1 MRELL
6 PFSTKHSNLLQIC
19 FNFYSIFCW
28 LPFKFSSNFFQILLL
43 LVLFPLLLLVLLL
56 LLLTLPLLPLL
67 LLLLLLLL
75 LVLLLLL
82 LLLLLSKL
90 GHSCCSVRRRSH
102 AQWDRCCEPSFR
114 ARVPFLLSFIAPN
127 KVGTGHRFLL
137 ASFASALA

>member
-19 FNFYSIFCW
+19 FKFYSSFCW

-43 LVLFPLLLLVLLL
+43 LVLFPLLLL
-56 LLLTLPLLPLL
+56 LLLTLPLLPL

-90 GHSCCSVRRRSH
+90 GLGVRLLLPIPAALSGAGHMPSGIDAASPAFVLGFRSCF
-102 AQWDRCCEPSFR
+102 P
-114 ARVPFLLSFIAPN
+114 L
-127 KVGTGHRFLL
+127 
-137 ASFASALA
+137 